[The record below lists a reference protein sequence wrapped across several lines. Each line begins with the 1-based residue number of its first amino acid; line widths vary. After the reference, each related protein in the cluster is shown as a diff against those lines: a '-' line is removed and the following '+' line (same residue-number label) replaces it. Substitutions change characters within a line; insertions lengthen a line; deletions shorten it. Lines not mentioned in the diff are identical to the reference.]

1 MLFLDFLLVLFIQAA
16 QRREDN
22 RARYKHEIE
31 EQQQQR
37 LQMYEKEKA
46 AELEGVNYGKEEEEY
61 RKAVVAE
68 ARRRLLEEHAKRLH
82 GFLPKGALQSKDEL
96 KLVNASK
103 DYIPASPPRP
113 LRAGP

>member
-22 RARYKHEIE
+22 RARYKREIE
-31 EQQQQR
+31 EQQQPR